1 MTSLQRQA
9 VLVCVVCALAALL
22 TVGITLTLLKRGK
35 PETPG
40 TPADSV
46 PTDTTGDGE
55 STDLANHYQIDNT
68 SSALLTETADAGTEY
83 LDNTLFLGDSNTVR
97 LYNNGLISLQQ
108 FCAKEGIGT
117 QVALNEGIITF
128 KNDTTHYTIAQA
140 VAKMKPRRVAV
151 SYTHLTLPTK
161 LEV

>member
-46 PTDTTGDGE
+46 PPGAVKAQILPITIRSTTPPV
-55 STDLANHYQIDNT
+55 L
-68 SSALLTETADAGTEY
+68 
-83 LDNTLFLGDSNTVR
+83 
-97 LYNNGLISLQQ
+97 
-108 FCAKEGIGT
+108 C
-117 QVALNEGIITF
+117 
-128 KNDTTHYTIAQA
+128 
-140 VAKMKPRRVAV
+140 
-151 SYTHLTLPTK
+151 
-161 LEV
+161 

>member
-68 SSALLTETADAGTEY
+68 SSALLKQRMRARNIWTAPCFWEIPTPCVCI
-83 LDNTLFLGDSNTVR
+83 TTV
-97 LYNNGLISLQQ
+97 
-108 FCAKEGIGT
+108 
-117 QVALNEGIITF
+117 
-128 KNDTTHYTIAQA
+128 
-140 VAKMKPRRVAV
+140 
-151 SYTHLTLPTK
+151 
-161 LEV
+161 

>member
-46 PTDTTGDGE
+46 PDG
-55 STDLANHYQIDNT
+55 HHR
-68 SSALLTETADAGTEY
+68 G
-83 LDNTLFLGDSNTVR
+83 R
-97 LYNNGLISLQQ
+97 
-108 FCAKEGIGT
+108 
-117 QVALNEGIITF
+117 
-128 KNDTTHYTIAQA
+128 
-140 VAKMKPRRVAV
+140 
-151 SYTHLTLPTK
+151 
-161 LEV
+161 

>member
-55 STDLANHYQIDNT
+55 STNLANHYQIDNT

-83 LDNTLFLGDSNTVR
+83 LDLS
-97 LYNNGLISLQQ
+97 LIH
-108 FCAKEGIGT
+108 I
-117 QVALNEGIITF
+117 
-128 KNDTTHYTIAQA
+128 
-140 VAKMKPRRVAV
+140 
-151 SYTHLTLPTK
+151 
-161 LEV
+161 

>member
-68 SSALLTETADAGTEY
+68 SSALLAETADAGTQY
-83 LDNTLFLGDSNTVR
+83 LDSNLLLSDYTTER
-97 LYNNGLISLQQ
+97 HKSNGLISLQH
-108 FCAKEGIGT
+108 I
-117 QVALNEGIITF
+117 
-128 KNDTTHYTIAQA
+128 
-140 VAKMKPRRVAV
+140 
-151 SYTHLTLPTK
+151 
-161 LEV
+161 

>member
-46 PTDTTGDGE
+46 PTDTTGDGAE
-55 STDLANHYQIDNT
+55 HKSCLLQAAQHLCRTGVGRTLMAALFRPHFHSLRNHAIPSNQHYQI
-68 SSALLTETADAGTEY
+68 L
-83 LDNTLFLGDSNTVR
+83 LFLSR
-97 LYNNGLISLQQ
+97 LSL
-108 FCAKEGIGT
+108 K
-117 QVALNEGIITF
+117 IIRCKF
-128 KNDTTHYTIAQA
+128 GAFFYPFAA
-140 VAKMKPRRVAV
+140 VYVIIKCMDF
-151 SYTHLTLPTK
+151 
-161 LEV
+161 